1 MKAFSAAIRWIRL
14 GARGCGMQPWNG
26 VPSADMVLVWIP
38 IRQISFK
45 SVVPGRQ
52 QILFGVLFEI
62 DLLNKFGY
70 MLRLLFGKIGFQAE
84 DRLVRVVLNVVRR
97 LDHKAEIRKA
107 HAAFF
112 CCRERDG

>member
-1 MKAFSAAIRWIRL
+1 MKAFSAAIRWICLR
-14 GARGCGMQPWNG
+14 ARRCGVQPWNV

-38 IRQISFK
+38 IWQVPFK

-52 QILFGVLFEI
+52 KIFFGILFEI

-70 MLRLLFGKIGFQAE
+70 MLRLLFGKIGFQPK

-97 LDHKAEIRKA
+97 LDHKTEIRKA
-107 HAAFF
+107 HAALF
-112 CCRERDG
+112 CCRERDS